1 MREMGKYR
9 GRRKDNG
16 EWVKGYYIKDG
27 KCHYIYPRIR
37 KCSFLGNFIAVI
49 PETVGQSTG
58 LKDKNGVDLDWWEG
72 DTLKSPDGERAII
85 VYNTLGAG
93 FYAKR
98 PQDNYFW
105 LPIYKVWKQGWSRI
119 GNIHE
124 EKL

>member
-1 MREMGKYR
+1 MRDIKFRVIDE
-9 GRRKDNG
+9 NG
-16 EWVKGYYIKDG
+16 E
-27 KCHYIYPRIR
+27 IYGFERLRNGRWERATAEDMPWEAGTFHIIAIR
-37 KCSFLGNFIAVI
+37 
-49 PETVGQSTG
+49 EQSTG
-58 LKDKNGVDLDWWEG
+58 LKTKNGVDLDWWEG

-105 LPIYKVWKQGWSRI
+105 LPIYKAWKQGWSRI

-124 EKL
+124 EKP